1 MRRPHGSRRTQGRV
15 SAVSDPARILL
26 IRPSALGDVC
36 RTVPVAAALKRRY
49 PAARLDWLVNDA
61 FAPAVASHPDVA
73 AVLEFP
79 RRRFGRWWKS
89 LSAAGAMRD
98 WLLAL
103 RRSRYDLVVDCQGL
117 LRSGGLAL
125 ATGARRRVG
134 YANAAEFGWLGLNDR
149 VWVPEDLHAVDRMMA
164 LARHVGADAGA
175 PPDMRLYAS
184 SADRSSLDPRLSGAR
199 YALLAPTSRWEGKRW
214 PMERF
219 GSLATRLLDDGLVDR
234 VAIVGASGEREQ
246 CAPLGQLAARDSRV
260 VDLVGATSVGG
271 LMAAVE
277 RAAIVVANDSAALHM
292 AVGFD
297 RPLVALFGP
306 TRIDRVGPY
315 GRAHDVI
322 QKVRPGER
330 LDHKDD
336 RLGRGLM
343 QRITLE
349 EVLEAAASRVGKADT
364 ITRC

>member
-1 MRRPHGSRRTQGRV
+1 M
-15 SAVSDPARILL
+15 SDPARILL

-36 RTVPVAAALKRRY
+36 RTVPVAAALKRRF
-49 PAARLDWLVNDA
+49 PSARLDWLVNDA

-73 AVLEFP
+73 GVVEFP
-79 RRRFGRWWKS
+79 RRRFGQWWRS
-89 LSAAGAMRD
+89 PTAAAAMRD

-117 LRSGGLAL
+117 LRSGAL
-125 ATGARRRVG
+125 AWVTRAPRRVG
-134 YANAAEFGWLGLNDR
+134 YSNAAEFGWLGVNDR
-149 VWVPEDLHAVDRMMA
+149 TLVPEDLHAVDRMMA
-164 LARHVGADAGA
+164 LAHHAGADAVA
-175 PPDMRLYAS
+175 PPDMRLYTS
-184 SADRSSLDPRLSGAR
+184 PADRSALDPRLTDSR

-219 GSLATRLLDDGLVDR
+219 GSLATRLMDDGFVDR

-246 CAPLGQLAARDSRV
+246 CAPLRDLAARDSRV

-271 LMAAVE
+271 LLAAVE

-322 QKVRPGER
+322 QKLRPGER

-343 QRITLE
+343 ERITLE
-349 EVLEAAASRVGKADT
+349 EVLDAAASRVGRADT